1 MQSYQATRMS
11 GVAWIGKIPS
21 DWKQLRGKFVY
32 GNKKQTN
39 KGLLEPQRLALTLKG
54 VIEREDG
61 DAIGLN
67 PKSLESY
74 QIFETNDLVFKLI
87 DLENKKTSRVGLV
100 PMRGIMSPA
109 YIRLIPRISVCAK
122 YFYYYY
128 YSLYLTYVFNNI
140 AGEGVRANLSS
151 KELLEIPVI
160 LPSNEVQERIAN
172 YLDEETAKI
181 DNLISKQEQLI
192 ELLEEKRRATIT
204 NTVTRG
210 LNSEEPMKDSGIEWL
225 GEIPEKWSIKP
236 LFSYVSENNRS
247 NKGMVNEN
255 VLTLSYG
262 KIKVKNIDNGGLMPE
277 SFETYQVIK
286 PGDIILRLTDLQ
298 NDHRSLR
305 VGHSVYEGII
315 TSAYVSIS
323 SSLYFSKYLYYMLHA
338 FDLMKVFY
346 NLGGGLRQ
354 GMKYGEVKRLPA
366 FNLSELEQRE
376 IVAFL
381 EKHEAKVE
389 ETFAKIKAQIALLR
403 ERRSSLIANVVTGKV
418 KV

>member
-109 YIRLIPRISVCAK
+109 YIRLSPRISVCAK

-181 DNLISKQEQLI
+181 DNMVFKQER
-192 ELLEEKRRATIT
+192 LLLLLSEKRRNTISDSVMGEKCGMT
-204 NTVTRG
+204 EERFRDICKFNPQTKVDFQPDDVVSFYPMESIGEDGSIDHSQTRRYIEVKTGYSIFQNNDVVMAKVTTCFENYKGAHITEVSSEVGFGTTELFVLRPNSKVEPEYLYWLTQTSEINNYLAGGMRG
-210 LNSEEPMKDSGIEWL
+210 
-225 GEIPEKWSIKP
+225 
-236 LFSYVSENNRS
+236 
-247 NKGMVNEN
+247 
-255 VLTLSYG
+255 T
-262 KIKVKNIDNGGLMPE
+262 GGLKRVVPE
-277 SFETYQVIK
+277 EFKNCKV
-286 PGDIILRLTDLQ
+286 
-298 NDHRSLR
+298 SLPDR
-305 VGHSVYEGII
+305 
-315 TSAYVSIS
+315 
-323 SSLYFSKYLYYMLHA
+323 
-338 FDLMKVFY
+338 
-346 NLGGGLRQ
+346 N
-354 GMKYGEVKRLPA
+354 
-366 FNLSELEQRE
+366 EQRE
-376 IVAFL
+376 IIKTIHL
-381 EKHEAKVE
+381 ELAKFDE
-389 ETFAKIKAQIALLR
+389 LKQKCQTQIDLLK
-403 ERRSSLIANVVTGKV
+403 ERRISLISNVVTGKV